1 MDNRIKVRMVA
12 ARIAF
17 LMPHQ
22 EVSPDLELQA
32 LDLASSGVDLDK
44 ANTDTPEYLAGAQ
57 DALLILINML
67 KGKGPQIRE

>member
-1 MDNRIKVRMVA
+1 MDNRIKVKIAA

-22 EVSPDLELQA
+22 EVSKDLELEA
-32 LDLASSGVDLDK
+32 LDLTQSVVDFDK
-44 ANTDTPEYLAGAQ
+44 VNTDTPEYLAGAQ

-67 KGKGPQIRE
+67 RGKGPQIRE